1 MAHLPVL
8 IDSAN
13 GSRASQS
20 QRAAVMKEIDHRL
33 VVSGS
38 SLADAI
44 QRRSLYFRIS
54 IIGTCNLSC
63 KFCHN
68 EGAPAKGRL
77 TIESATRAIEAALR
91 VGFRRVQFTGG
102 EPLLHKE
109 VGGFV
114 GSARRL
120 LEDVGVTTNGT
131 FLQAKLP
138 DLMSN
143 GIHRI
148 HVSLQTESLV
158 EAGEG
163 GVWGIPDFL
172 APALQH
178 AGEGAYKL
186 RLNLPVPADSLPA
199 SEHFLEALIPYG
211 CDIQAFSILPEGST
225 ASVPFPIEELEA
237 LVARANARRRELGSP
252 AKVLLRGY
260 RPPTGIRCPTC
271 IDYDRCKEQSH
282 SLRLG
287 TDNILK
293 PCLASRF
300 WDAELDEGD
309 LDRSIRDMARL
320 ALDYEWPELA
330 PAAVPN
336 GAPGASPDGADRGN
350 LASCS
355 TSN

>member
-13 GSRASQS
+13 GSRASRP
-20 QRAAVMKEIDHRL
+20 QRDAVMKEIVRRL
-33 VVSGS
+33 DVSGS
-38 SLADAI
+38 TLAEAI
-44 QRRSLYFRIS
+44 QRRSLYFRVS
-54 IIGTCNLSC
+54 VIGTCNLSC

-77 TIESATRAIEAALR
+77 TVDSATRAIEAALR

-109 VGGFV
+109 IGRFV
-114 GSARRL
+114 GAARRL

-131 FLQAKLP
+131 FLEAKLP
-138 DLMSN
+138 ELLDG

-148 HVSLQTESLV
+148 HVSLQTESLI
-158 EAGEG
+158 EAGSG
-163 GVWGIPDFL
+163 GAWGIPAFL
-172 APALQH
+172 APTLEYARQ
-178 AGEGAYKL
+178 GAFKL

-199 SEHFLEALIPYG
+199 SEQFLEALIPYG
-211 CDIQAFSILPEGST
+211 CDIQAFSILPEGET
-225 ASVPFPIEELEA
+225 ASVPFPLDELEA
-237 LVARANARRRELGSP
+237 VVSRSNARRREVGSA
-252 AKVLLRGY
+252 AKVLLRGF
-260 RPPTGIRCPTC
+260 RPPTGVRCGSC
-271 IDYDRCKEQSH
+271 LDQARCKEQSH

-309 LDRSIRDMARL
+309 LDRSIRDLALL

-330 PAAVPN
+330 AGAAPN
-336 GAPGASPDGADRGN
+336 GAPGGSQEAADRGN
-350 LASCS
+350 LPSCS

>member
-13 GSRASQS
+13 GTRASRG
-20 QRAAVMKEIDHRL
+20 QRDAVTKEIIRRL
-33 VVSGS
+33 DVSGS
-38 SLADAI
+38 TLADAI

-54 IIGTCNLSC
+54 VIGTCNLSC

-77 TIESATRAIEAALR
+77 TIDSATRAIESALR

-109 VGGFV
+109 IGGFV
-114 GSARRL
+114 GAARRL
-120 LEDVGVTTNGT
+120 LDDVGVTTNGT

-138 DLMSN
+138 ELLAG

-148 HVSLQTESLV
+148 HVSLQTESLI
-158 EAGEG
+158 EAGTG
-163 GVWGIPDFL
+163 GAWGIPDFL
-172 APALQH
+172 APTLQH
-178 AGEGAYKL
+178 AREGAFKL

-199 SEHFLEALIPYG
+199 SEAFLEALIPYG
-211 CDIQAFSILPEGST
+211 CDIQAFSILPEGET
-225 ASVPFPIEELEA
+225 AADPFPIEELEA
-237 LVARANARRRELGSP
+237 VVARSNGRRRERGSQ
-252 AKVLLRGY
+252 ARVLLRGF

-271 IDYDRCKEQSH
+271 LDHARCKEQSH

-293 PCLASRF
+293 PCLATRF
-300 WDAELDEGD
+300 WDTELDHDD
-309 LDRSIRDMARL
+309 LDGSIRELALL

-330 PAAVPN
+330 AGAAPN
-336 GAPGASPDGADRGN
+336 GGPGASPAGADRGN
-350 LASCS
+350 LPSCS